1 MANGR
6 SKRSYFNIIKNMK
19 TIILS
24 SALLLVAGFVFYSFK
39 NRKVEN
45 STKGKS
51 FYDLTIKSLDGKTEI
66 SMSQFKGKKVL
77 CVNVASKCG
86 YTPQYEGLEKLYENN
101 KEKLVII
108 GFPCNQFLYQE
119 SGSPEEIATFCK
131 KNYGVTFPL
140 TEKIDV
146 KGKNQHSVYQ
156 WLTNKETNGLK
167 DVEVKWNFGKFLIDE
182 NGKFVEYFPS
192 KTEPLS
198 EEIAKFLK

>member
-1 MANGR
+1 
-6 SKRSYFNIIKNMK
+6 MK

-146 KGKNQHSVYQ
+146 KGKGQHTVYQ
-156 WLTNKETNGLK
+156 WLTNKETNGVK

>member
-1 MANGR
+1 
-6 SKRSYFNIIKNMK
+6 MK

-146 KGKNQHSVYQ
+146 KGKDQHTVYQ
-156 WLTNKETNGLK
+156 WLTNKETNGVK

>member
-6 SKRSYFNIIKNMK
+6 SKRSNFSIIKNMK

-146 KGKNQHSVYQ
+146 KGKDQNSVYQ

>member
-6 SKRSYFNIIKNMK
+6 SKRSNFSIIKNMK

-146 KGKNQHSVYQ
+146 KGKDQHTVYQ
-156 WLTNKETNGLK
+156 WLTNKETNGVK

>member
-1 MANGR
+1 
-6 SKRSYFNIIKNMK
+6 MK
-19 TIILS
+19 TIIIT
-24 SALLLVAGFVFYSFK
+24 SALVIAAGFVFYSFK
-39 NRKVEN
+39 NRKLEN

-51 FYDLTIKSLDGKTEI
+51 FYDLSIKSLDGKSVI
-66 SMSQFKGKKVL
+66 NLSQFKGKKVL

-86 YTPQYEGLEKLYENN
+86 FTSQYEGLEKLYENN

-108 GFPCNQFLYQE
+108 GFPCNQFMYQE

-146 KGKNQHSVYQ
+146 KGKGQHPIYQ
-156 WLTNKETNGLK
+156 WLTNKETNGLN

-182 NGKFVEYFPS
+182 NGKLLSYFPS
-192 KTEPLS
+192 RTEPLS